1 MEKLKYITV
10 DPNFYYKDSRD
21 QSLLF
26 YKVKNKTNSIKKFF
40 DEHRQIYI
48 IKYNFNSRICLCGT
62 KLKRYHSFLDIYCSC
77 KDQICIYENNMPHL
91 LLFTNKKD
99 AENFIYHY
107 GPSNNSN
114 ILRDPLYHYPEKENV
129 KISIE
134 CISYQDYIDFQ
145 DYIGLNILH
154 IAVCKYFYYSNRA
167 FDQVYYSQPT
177 KGLSIDDIIR
187 DRLNTERLLKY
198 LYDNKFC
205 IINNLQFLNTNSEL
219 YRIAY
224 NIKLISDA
232 KMVVFSKDWKL
243 SDECIIEHYL
253 ATNYLPKEKIV
264 YL

>member
-1 MEKLKYITV
+1 MGKLKYITV

-26 YKVKNKTNSIKKFF
+26 YKIKNKAKSIKKFF

-48 IKYNFNSRICLCGT
+48 IKYNFNSRICLCGK
-62 KLKRYHSFLDIYCSC
+62 KLKRYHSFLDIYCNC
-77 KDQICIYENNMPHL
+77 KDSICIYENNIPYL

-107 GPSNNSN
+107 GPSNNNNN

-134 CISYQDYIDFQ
+134 CISYQDYI
-145 DYIGLNILH
+145 GLNILH
-154 IAVCKYFYYSNRA
+154 IAVYKYFYYSHRA

-177 KGLSIDDIIR
+177 KGLSIDNIIR
-187 DRLNTERLLKY
+187 DRLNAERLLKY
-198 LYDNKFC
+198 YYNDNKFC
-205 IINNLQFLNTNSEL
+205 IANNLQFLTKMSEL
-219 YRIAY
+219 YSISY
-224 NIKLISDA
+224 NIRLISDS
-232 KMVVFSKDWKL
+232 KMIVFSKDWKL
-243 SDECIIEHYL
+243 SDKCIIEHYL
-253 ATNYLPKEKIV
+253 ATTYLPKEKIV